1 MTNGGG
7 LDPDGVDGPGPEM
20 FTMTAPLHGTYLVYV
35 NYWGNFGS
43 GGYNFDE
50 SGNQN
55 EVITSQ
61 INLVLNENT
70 VDEKRETFIVPLR
83 AIGDLLL
90 VKTFNY

>member
-1 MTNGGG
+1 
-7 LDPDGVDGPGPEM
+7 
-20 FTMTAPLHGTYLVYV
+20 MTAPMRGTYLVYV

-50 SGNQN
+50 TSNQN

-70 VDEKRETFIVPLR
+70 INEKRETFIVPLR

>member
-1 MTNGGG
+1 
-7 LDPDGVDGPGPEM
+7 M
-20 FTMTAPLHGTYLVYV
+20 FTMTAPLRGTCLVYV

-50 SGNQN
+50 RGNHN

-83 AIGDLLL
+83 AIGDLLP